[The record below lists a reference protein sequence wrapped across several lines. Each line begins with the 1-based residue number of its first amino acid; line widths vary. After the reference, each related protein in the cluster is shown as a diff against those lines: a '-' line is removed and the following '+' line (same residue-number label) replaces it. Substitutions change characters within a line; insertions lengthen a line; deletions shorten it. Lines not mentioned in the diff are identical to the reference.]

1 MEIVYPP
8 RPEGRILPDRL
19 PFYEESGKWVVQRK
33 FNGTRIVVYV
43 HGQTVR
49 LLHKG
54 QPTKQFRLTE
64 GLKSEILSLNIDPSL
79 VYWLDGELLD
89 AKTKTS
95 AYKGKIVLYDV
106 LQAGRYF
113 FGAPNL
119 LGRLAVLDDIC
130 RHPTIKEPNLGIA
143 LRVTDNV
150 WMAETFNSDFTNR
163 FKDFLKHDEI
173 EGLVLKQKD
182 STIKDYGKKEYN
194 VPWQI
199 RCRKPN
205 ANYNF

>member
-1 MEIVYPP
+1 MEVIYPP
-8 RPEGRILPDRL
+8 RPESRILPARL
-19 PFYEESGKWVVQRK
+19 PEFEKTGRWVVQRK
-33 FNGTRIVVYV
+33 FNGTRIQVYV
-43 HGQTVR
+43 HNGTVR

-54 QPTKQFRLTE
+54 ERPKQFILTT
-64 GLKSEILSLNIDPSL
+64 GLKSEILSLNLDPAL
-79 VYWLDGELLD
+79 VYWLDGELMD

-119 LGRLAVLDDIC
+119 MGRLAVLDEIC
-130 RHPTIKEPNLGIA
+130 KHPTEKEPNLGIA
-143 LRVTDNV
+143 LRVTPNV
-150 WMAETFNSDFTNR
+150 WMAETFTTDFSKR
-163 FKDFLKHDEI
+163 FKDFILHNEI

-182 STIKDYGKKEYN
+182 SVIKNYGKKEYD

-205 ANYNF
+205 KLYEL